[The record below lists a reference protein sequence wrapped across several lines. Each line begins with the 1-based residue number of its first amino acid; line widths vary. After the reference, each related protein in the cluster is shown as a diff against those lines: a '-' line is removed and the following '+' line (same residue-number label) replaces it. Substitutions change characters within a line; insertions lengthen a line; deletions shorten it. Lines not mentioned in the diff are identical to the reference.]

1 MRLIAMASF
10 DSDPNVPKPLV
21 KKMSKK
27 KPGMAHYVNLVNC
40 ECSWTLPTEQFK
52 KNEDSNTKTGIVV
65 EAAPVI
71 VKRNINGEMKYLA
84 EIGDKRQSTGSS
96 SMEKPDVDKQSA
108 KETSRK
114 KARVADLDEAN
125 KIKVKIKKR
134 QKKRKKKQKVK
145 EISSVVSPKLDDTAK
160 EDCSNTEK
168 ESFCKSVTG
177 SKSPENLEK
186 TTSLNDKD
194 EGKVNLV
201 NLLDSNRKPIRFS
214 VNPINKGK
222 IDNEV
227 KVIAIKPSE
236 TGKSKPAIHPSILA
250 FQKLAKT
257 VKWSKSS
264 CSAPRKG
271 SLLATAIKSKTHTV
285 GENIEENKK
294 TDHLQDTSK
303 DSSQSKEKCL
313 RLSSFRIPKKKPAE
327 TKATKLLKALVDS
340 NYGYSD
346 EEGTNKPSKLVHDD
360 KIPVYSLSSYID
372 SDNEETEHP
381 SRPKYGKSMP
391 VYSNEKYSEK
401 GEEGTKERK
410 PKYGDRMYVYKHMKM
425 VESSES
431 CQPITSVIEFKK
443 RKQSL
448 HKQNKPLFSD
458 ILDNEECEGNKG
470 SGAYSID
477 DKKINQELIDLVDKT
492 DEKKY
497 PSEVLPTVEAIEDDD
512 MEVEIQEIIS
522 EIASFRENTNLS
534 LCDRKSLCHDFD
546 KSTNSVYYVVDTN
559 VLLRDLKFLEKL
571 KTVEIDGK
579 PVIIV
584 IPYVVLQ
591 ELDGL
596 KKSMS
601 VGNASKKAIC
611 WCNRYF
617 ENNDTQVVGQ
627 NYDDYLRTVSQ
638 NSRRNADDLI
648 RDWCL
653 LMKKQNLDARL
664 LTNDINLRNKAIVS
678 SISATSV
685 EKLQSLVEK
694 SKKKFIYTDNEDC
707 EFFENCEIE
716 KRSPSPETSP
726 ENMVVAPIRTSCP
739 PWVTKLRE
747 KKLHIVPKEEDLQ
760 DHHIPEKNSSEILVK
775 DVKVSLSKTLGQILE
790 AAFVDAYGHELWK
803 QIIIHKPPWTL
814 DEILKCWNRHWL
826 AVFIDKFDRNVKNLL
841 AEITDLLKV
850 VNSNSEIKTLVQKAQ
865 SLYICIERTEFKNH
879 ITPLQPKVLDVASD
893 CVMKE
898 TKAEVQENSM
908 PVAITNHEPLKGKD
922 FSNVKEMINLVGAY
936 ITHFL
941 AMILDGCGVQHD
953 LPRLN
958 NKQMTLEDACSSA
971 VNLRDVIM
979 RLGISIVNCVTSTTK
994 ENLMEFGMILVGFWD
1009 EAKEP
1014 CPTLSFTLDD
1024 LVHIVTSDEGRK
1036 FLEMVASELER
1047 LLNMLTTLMSA

>member
-1 MRLIAMASF
+1 MASF
-10 DSDPNVPKPLV
+10 DSEPNVPKPWV
-21 KKMSKK
+21 KKISKK
-27 KPGMAHYVNLVNC
+27 KPGTPYYFNL
-40 ECSWTLPTEQFK
+40 ETFERSWTPPTEQFK

-65 EAAPVI
+65 EAAPLI
-71 VKRNINGEMKYLA
+71 VKRNVDGEMKHL
-84 EIGDKRQSTGSS
+84 EEMRGKRLITGSS
-96 SMEKPDVDKQSA
+96 SMEKPGADKLTA
-108 KETSRK
+108 EETSRK

-145 EISSVVSPKLDDTAK
+145 EISSVVSPKLNDTVK
-160 EDCSNTEK
+160 EDCSNTDK
-168 ESFCKSVTG
+168 EAFCKSVTG
-177 SKSPENLEK
+177 LQSLNNLEK
-186 TTSLNDKD
+186 NTSLNDKD

-201 NLLDSNRKPIRFS
+201 SLLDSNRKPIRFS
-214 VNPINKGK
+214 VNPINKGI
-222 IDNEV
+222 IDKEV
-227 KVIAIKPSE
+227 KGITVKPKE
-236 TGKSKPAIHPSILA
+236 TGKTNPAIHPSILA

-257 VKWSKSS
+257 VKWSKSN
-264 CSAPRKG
+264 CSASRKG
-271 SLLATAIKSKTHTV
+271 SLLATAIKSKTHTL

-294 TDHLQDTSK
+294 TSQLQDKSK
-303 DSSQSKEKCL
+303 DSSQSKEKCM

-327 TKATKLLKALVDS
+327 TEARELLKVLVDTS
-340 NYGYSD
+340 YGSSD
-346 EEGTNKPSKLVHDD
+346 EEGTNKPSKLVHDNI
-360 KIPVYSLSSYID
+360 IPVYSLNSYVD

-381 SRPKYGKSMP
+381 SRPKYSKNMP
-391 VYSNEKYSEK
+391 VHRNEKYPDND
-401 GEEGTKERK
+401 GEGPEGRK
-410 PKYGDRMYVYKHMKM
+410 PNYGDRMYVYKHKEL

-448 HKQNKPLFSD
+448 CKQSKPLFFN
-458 ILDNEECEGNKG
+458 ILDNEECEGDKG
-470 SGAYSID
+470 SGTYSVG
-477 DKKINQELIDLVDKT
+477 DKKTNQELIDLVNKT
-492 DEKKY
+492 EEKKY
-497 PSEVLPTVEAIEDDD
+497 PCELLPTVEPIEDDD

-534 LCDRKSLCHDFD
+534 LCDRKSLCRDFD
-546 KSTNSVYYVVDTN
+546 RSTNSVYYVVDTN
-559 VLLRDLKFLEKL
+559 VLLRDVKFLEKL
-571 KTVEIDGK
+571 KTKEIDGK

-596 KKSMS
+596 KKSIS

-617 ENNDTQVVGQ
+617 ENKDAQVVGQ
-627 NYDDYLRTVSQ
+627 NYDDYLRTLSQ
-638 NSRRNADDLI
+638 DSRSNADDLI

-685 EKLQSLVEK
+685 EKLQSLLEK
-694 SKKKFIYTDNEDC
+694 SREKFISTDDKDC
-707 EFFENCEIE
+707 EFFENCEIK
-716 KRSPSPETSP
+716 KRSPSPEMSP
-726 ENMVVAPIRTSCP
+726 ESMVVTPIRTSCP
-739 PWVTKLRE
+739 PWVTKQRE
-747 KKLHIVPKEEDLQ
+747 KKLDIVPKEEDLQ
-760 DHHIPEKNSSEILVK
+760 DHHIPEKNSSEIFLK
-775 DVKVSLSKTLGQILE
+775 DVEVSLSKTLGQILE

-814 DEILKCWNRHWL
+814 NEILKCWDRHWL
-826 AVFIDKFDRNVKNLL
+826 AVFIDKFDRNVKDLL
-841 AEITDLLKV
+841 AEIAALLKV
-850 VNSNSEIKTLVQKAQ
+850 VSSNSEIKTLVQKTQ
-865 SLYICIERTEFKNH
+865 SLYKCIERTEFKNH
-879 ITPLQPKVLDVASD
+879 ITPLQQKALGVASD

-908 PVAITNHEPLKGKD
+908 PVAITNHEILKGKG
-922 FSNVKEMINLVGAY
+922 FSNVKEMINLVGVY

-994 ENLMEFGMILVGFWD
+994 ENLIEFGTILVGFWD

-1024 LVHIVTSDEGRK
+1024 LLQIVTSDEGRK

-1047 LLNMLTTLMSA
+1047 LLSMLTTLMNA